1 MTPNQEQV
9 SEMIRKMDKNRNGK
23 VEFEEFRAV
32 MEEKIESEI
41 LSDEDTMED
50 LR

>member
-1 MTPNQEQV
+1 
-9 SEMIRKMDKNRNGK
+9 MDKNRNGK
-23 VEFEEFRAV
+23 IEFEEFRAV
-32 MEEKIESEI
+32 MEEKIKSEI